1 MNYGVIFDMD
11 GVILDNNAWH
21 KKSWLIFAEKYKFT
35 LTDEDFDK
43 RIYGKTNHEI
53 LRTEFPDAAEAEYDA
68 WALEKEAMYRE
79 IYLPDFELVTGLP
92 ALLDLLRS
100 EKIPAGVASNAPKIN
115 VDFTLDTGKIRDYF
129 QAVVYADLVERPKP
143 FPDIYLK
150 TASILNRQPQNCVV
164 FEDSLT
170 GISAAKAAG
179 SKVVALTT
187 TYARRNLMHAGADLV
202 ISDFTGMDLHAIQK
216 VLVG

>member
-21 KKSWLIFAEKYKFT
+21 KKSWLVFADKYNFT

-43 RIYGKTNHEI
+43 RVYGKTNHEI
-53 LRTEFPDAAEAEYDA
+53 LRTEFPDAEAAEYDT
-68 WALEKEAMYRE
+68 WALEKESIYRE
-79 IYLPDFELVTGLP
+79 IYLPDFELVKGLQ
-92 ALLDLLRS
+92 DLLNALQAQD
-100 EKIPAGVASNAPKIN
+100 IPTGVASNAPKIN
-115 VDFTLDTGKIRDYF
+115 VDFALDNGNIRAFF

-150 TASILNRQPQNCVV
+150 TASLLGRQPQNCVV

-179 SKVVALTT
+179 AKVVALTT
-187 TYARRNLMHAGADLV
+187 TYAKRNLMQAGADLV
-202 ISDFTGMDLHAIQK
+202 IADFAGLDLKAIQK

>member
-21 KKSWLIFAEKYKFT
+21 KKSWLMFAEKYKFS
-35 LTDEDFDK
+35 LSDEDFDK

-53 LRTEFPDAAEAEYDA
+53 LRVQFPDATEANYDE
-68 WALEKEAMYRE
+68 WALEKESIYRE
-79 IYLPDFELVTGLP
+79 IYLPDFELVKGLSL
-92 ALLDLLRS
+92 LLDLLKA
-100 EKIPAGVASNAPKIN
+100 EKIPTGVASNAPKIN
-115 VDFTLDTGKIRDYF
+115 VDFALDTGNIRAYF
-129 QAVVYADLVERPKP
+129 DAVVYADLVPRPKP

-150 TASILNRQPQNCVV
+150 TAAMLGRQPQNCVV

-170 GISAAKAAG
+170 GIASAKAAG
-179 SKVVALTT
+179 AKVIALTT
-187 TYARRNLMHAGADLV
+187 TYAKRNLMVSGADLV
-202 ISDFTGMDLHAIQK
+202 ITNFEGMDLAKIQQ